1 MTVHL
6 IPDSFDNGEN
16 SQSYRETNKQHAAA
30 QLAVAEKSNSVL
42 TAPTMLIAHVAYEY
56 EITQSECNNHS
67 TGRK

>member
-1 MTVHL
+1 MHL
-6 IPDSFDNGEN
+6 IPDSADNGEN

-42 TAPTMLIAHVAYEY
+42 RALTMLIVHVAYEY
-56 EITQSECNNHS
+56 ETTQSEYNNHS